1 MIRLLFVGD
10 GERDAATNPHLVTL
24 ITGAQVD
31 PTTKPWARL
40 HDAGRGYD
48 RKLLFAIAQAR
59 QGGLDGVVATVD
71 RDTSPPK
78 DRLRDLQA
86 GRTRDREKHP
96 SLPTALGV
104 ADPHA
109 EAWLLDDPVAVR
121 TALRLPADVLI
132 PTVRQVQSP
141 KSEIARL
148 HRASPRRDE
157 PTRAL
162 SIEIAQALSPDRCQH
177 DRETGFGDFVTDVR
191 HEIGPLVPHAENR
204 A

>member
-141 KSEIARL
+141 KSEIGRL
-148 HRASPRRDE
+148 HRTSPRSDE
-157 PTRAL
+157 SIRAML
-162 SIEIAQALSPDRCQH
+162 IEIAQTFSIDRCQH
-177 DRETGFGDFVTDVR
+177 GHDTGFSHFVKDVR
-191 HEIGPLVPHAENR
+191 DEIGPLAR
-204 A
+204 

>member
-10 GERDAATNPHLVTL
+10 GERDAATNPHLVTV
-24 ITGAQVD
+24 ITGAQID

-40 HDAGRGYD
+40 NEAGKGYD

-109 EAWLLDDPVAVR
+109 EAWLLDDPVAVQ
-121 TALRLPADVLI
+121 AVLQLPPDLHI
-132 PTVRQVQSP
+132 PTVRQVESP
-141 KSEIARL
+141 KSEIGRF
-148 HRASPRRDE
+148 HRTSPRSQE
-157 PTRAL
+157 PIRTML
-162 SIEIAQALSPDRCQH
+162 IEIAQALSIDRCQH
-177 DRETGFGDFVTDVR
+177 GHETGFSHFVDDVR
-191 HEIGPLVPHAENR
+191 NEIGPLTR
-204 A
+204 